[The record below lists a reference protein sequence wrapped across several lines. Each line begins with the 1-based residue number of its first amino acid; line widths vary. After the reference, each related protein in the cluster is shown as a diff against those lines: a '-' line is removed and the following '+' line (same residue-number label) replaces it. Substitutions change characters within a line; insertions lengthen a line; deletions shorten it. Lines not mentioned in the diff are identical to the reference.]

1 MFLFIYNYNGIVLMN
16 YGITLLTPVKICLKK
31 YKKRYQFNYN
41 EKYELKPR
49 FIGLLAEKYI
59 LRLWTK

>member
-1 MFLFIYNYNGIVLMN
+1 MN